1 MMMDDDRKRHMH
13 PWGPCWADHPSLG
26 DERFPADPNAPAVGS
41 QARLIEASEYPFTA
55 AERERMGFTRWLIAH
70 GCLVG

>member
-1 MMMDDDRKRHMH
+1 MMMDD
-13 PWGPCWADHPSLG
+13 
-26 DERFPADPNAPAVGS
+26 V
-41 QARLIEASEYPFTA
+41 IEASEYPFTA